1 MESFDI
7 DAVLSRLSNFKTI
20 ITGLGLGV
28 VGGTLAAATGV
39 TPKIGVLRAFTVGLR
54 SYFQSSYSPISV
66 RKDEIK
72 FLRVCLQSLEG
83 GSYIVVTG
91 EKGIGKT
98 NAIDTALRGYFGV
111 MKLSVSFLYFNL
123 LAYI

>member
-7 DAVLSRLSNFKTI
+7 DAVLSPLANFKTI
-20 ITGLGLGV
+20 ITGLG

-54 SYFQSSYSPISV
+54 SYFKSSYPISV

-72 FLRVCLQSLEG
+72 ILRAGLQSLIRG
-83 GSYIVVTG
+83 RYIAVTG
-91 EKGIGKT
+91 GKGIGKS

-111 MKLSVSFLYFNL
+111 TKFSVSFLDFNL
-123 LAYI
+123 LACI

>member
-7 DAVLSRLSNFKTI
+7 DAVLSPLANVKTI
-20 ITGLGLGV
+20 ITGLGI
-28 VGGTLAAATGV
+28 GGTLAAATGV

-54 SYFQSSYSPISV
+54 SYFKSSYPISV

-72 FLRVCLQSLEG
+72 FLRVCLQSSTRG
-83 GSYIVVTG
+83 DYIAVTG
-91 EKGIGKT
+91 GKGIGKS

-111 MKLSVSFLYFNL
+111 VKFSVSFLDFNL
-123 LAYI
+123 LACI